1 MRHILDIMKESK
13 VARRLVLPVL
23 SKIGRRDTTISHHYT
38 GDLVRLNCFKH
49 RNYWYMGRR
58 REEDTIALVEKI
70 VRPGDTCFDVG
81 ANIGYISLILA
92 RIADAGGRV
101 FAFEPDPNNLVYLRQ
116 NVGKKTNVSIIEAGV
131 GAEAGTLEL
140 YTEDLTGQNSSF
152 IRDFDQLSVNAA
164 SAGVRAKVRPVTVP
178 VVNLDEFV
186 HERNLSPSFIK
197 IDVEGF
203 ELEVLHGASVLMR
216 DHGPV
221 LVVEVHERQ
230 ENQQSVFDYLDGAGY
245 RIFDVST
252 LLTLC
257 KPQQL
262 RANVLCLR
270 PDLHADIL
278 ERLHH
283 AKGSTVR

>member
-1 MRHILDIMKESK
+1 MRHILDIIKELK

-38 GDLVRLNCFKH
+38 GDPIRLNCFKH

-58 REEDTIALVEKI
+58 REEDTITLVENI

-92 RIADAGGRV
+92 KIASASGRV
-101 FAFEPDPNNLVYLRQ
+101 FAFEPDSNNLAYLRQ
-116 NVGKKTNVSIIEAGV
+116 NVRKKTNVSIIEAGV

-152 IRDFDQLSVNAA
+152 IKDFDQLSVNAA
-164 SAGVRAKVRPVTVP
+164 SAGVCARVRPVSVP
-178 VVNLDEFV
+178 VISLDDFV
-186 HERNLSPSFIK
+186 HERKLSPRFIK

-216 DHGPV
+216 DRSPV

-230 ENQQSVFDYLDGAGY
+230 ENQQSVFDYLVGAGY

-270 PDLHADIL
+270 PDLHAEIL

-283 AKGSTVR
+283 ATGSTVR

>member
-1 MRHILDIMKESK
+1 VRHILDIIKELK

-38 GDLVRLNCFKH
+38 GDMLRLNCFKH
-49 RNYWYMGRR
+49 RNYWFMGRR
-58 REEDTIALVEKI
+58 REEDTIALIEKI

-101 FAFEPDPNNLVYLRQ
+101 FAFEPDPNNL
-116 NVGKKTNVSIIEAGV
+116 
-131 GAEAGTLEL
+131 
-140 YTEDLTGQNSSF
+140 
-152 IRDFDQLSVNAA
+152 
-164 SAGVRAKVRPVTVP
+164 
-178 VVNLDEFV
+178 
-186 HERNLSPSFIK
+186 
-197 IDVEGF
+197 
-203 ELEVLHGASVLMR
+203 
-216 DHGPV
+216 GPIF
-221 LVVEVHERQ
+221 VVEVHQ
-230 ENQQSVFDYLDGAGY
+230 HPENQRSVFDCLDEAGY

-252 LLTLC
+252 LLTLY

-270 PDLHADIL
+270 PDLHAEIL

-283 AKGSTVR
+283 ATGSTVR